1 MKKSLLVGLL
11 ATCASLSSFAI
22 ENGQYIYTRDG
33 AYLVQS
39 NPEAIALNAEFT
51 GWTPI
56 SATEGNTCDK
66 IFTYSEGVINQTTT
80 SNSKEGMYYQ
90 FAPKANVTIV
100 SFQIRQE
107 VGVSP
112 YTTNTS
118 YGQAFNPDRG
128 CYGMDQKAGFN
139 YVNVIANSDGFT
151 SESNFKSCGTEIMLT
166 PEWQTV
172 NFACADVDGL
182 DLYLIISGMH
192 NGVQIKDIQVASA
205 IQMADMRK
213 VNMLK
218 DRVSALVNARE
229 WGDDENI
236 AGLQENIDAL
246 AEITEATTIA
256 EYEDIAMG
264 VEEALQA
271 VFDNSME
278 NFISAQA
285 KNTDFSSF
293 TGKTQ
298 KQSAWGDWKAITNGG
313 RWFKTDGCADGEA
326 VHAPHFGGAT
336 TYFREV
342 SQMEMTKALS
352 AGTYYFQLSGAEWV
366 FYNGVPYTGATNNYM
381 KNLGL
386 NKGEMTLYIKKGDEV
401 VATQTIAIPVT
412 DVDVPIKSNTTA
424 VAYTVTED
432 GDYTFGFSSLAPL
445 TSEESAYYGTT
456 MRDDGISKGFGCGG
470 SFAFTHPKI
479 YCKLDGRSAAET
491 AYIAAVQAQIK
502 AGRDNYDA
510 AIENLAKEEMKWGK
524 PELQACV
531 DTMLVKLQKYE
542 AMDEDAIGATFDKD
556 AYEPGA
562 TNENGLLEHEVY
574 VEVARDLIAANKT
587 FNAVNDT
594 LVSLGK
600 AIVAAEGV
608 RAARVYSGS
617 TGGEAFDAIIAGAKV
632 LNTEMQAAQYSEEN
646 AAAIVA
652 KNTELANGANDYK
665 ALAVPSKVFVD
676 IDFNTPAVDNE
687 GLFTI
692 TGAAGTM
699 AFSDFVVRTAPA
711 GSTQF
716 EQGFQT
722 TAEQNDSTGILRVG
736 NGTGTVDAAI
746 APVNA
751 SDIIKISFDYYFGAL
766 TKGYCG
772 FYVKDAEGNSVTDYY
787 ACKYDGAYTSNPM
800 GIDLG
805 KYSHVGSSSAS
816 NLAIAAAS
824 NATHFDIYLDYGT
837 QTMYC
842 DYGTNGAVN
851 TTEAVEMTNLNE
863 IAQFVVQSN
872 YSNADRRCWF
882 DNLKIVN
889 MPAAP
894 VAPGVTGDANG
905 DGTVSVADLAVMASS
920 ILGESVSINKK
931 NADVNEDG
939 EITVADLAAV
949 AAMILNA
956 E

>member
-39 NPEAIALNAEFT
+39 NPEPIALTAEFT
-51 GWTPI
+51 GWTAI

-66 IFTYSEGVINQTTT
+66 IFTYSEGVINQTATAT
-80 SNSKEGMYYQ
+80 SKEGMYYQ
-90 FAPKANVTIV
+90 FAPKAGVTIV

-107 VGVSP
+107 VGASP
-112 YTTNTS
+112 YSTNTS
-118 YGQAFNPDRG
+118 YGQAYNADRG
-128 CYGMDQKAGFN
+128 CYGMDKSAGFN

-151 SESNFKSCGTEIMLT
+151 SDSNFKSCGTEVLLT
-166 PEWQTV
+166 PDWQTV
-172 NFACADVDGL
+172 NFACSEVDGL
-182 DLYLIISGMH
+182 DLYLIISGM
-192 NGVQIKDIQVASA
+192 NSGVQIKDIQVASA
-205 IQMADMRK
+205 IQMADMRQVK
-213 VNMLK
+213 LLK
-218 DRVSALVNARE
+218 DRVNTLINARD
-229 WGDDENI
+229 WGEDENI
-236 AGLQENIDAL
+236 VGLQENLEAL
-246 AEITEATTIA
+246 NAITEASAIA
-256 EYEDIAMG
+256 EYEDIAQG
-264 VEEALQA
+264 VNEALQA
-271 VFDNSME
+271 VFEGSME
-278 NFISAQA
+278 NYIAAQA

-293 TGKTQ
+293 TTKTQ
-298 KQSAWGDWKAITNGG
+298 KTSTFGDWKAVTNGG
-313 RWFKTDGCADGEA
+313 RWFKVDGCADGEA
-326 VHAPHFGGAT
+326 IHAPHFGGAT
-336 TYFREV
+336 TYFRET
-342 SQMEMTKALS
+342 SKMEMTKTLS

-366 FYNGVPYTGATNNYM
+366 FYNGTPYTGATNNYM

-386 NKGEMTLYIKKGDEV
+386 NKGEMTLYIKKGEEI
-401 VATQTIAIPVT
+401 VATQTIPVPVT
-412 DVDVPIKSNTTA
+412 DVDNPIKSNTAA
-424 VAYTVTED
+424 VAFNVTED
-432 GDYTFGFSSLAPL
+432 GEYTFGFSSEAPF
-445 TSEESAYYGTT
+445 TTEENTYYGCGL
-456 MRDDGISKGFGCGG
+456 REDGSSKGFGCGG
-470 SFAFTHPKI
+470 SFAFTKPVI
-479 YCKLDGRSAAET
+479 YCKLAGRSAAEK

-531 DTMLVKLQKYE
+531 DTMGVKLQKYE

-562 TNENGLLEHEVY
+562 TSENGLLEHEVY

-587 FNAVNDT
+587 FTAVNDT
-594 LVSLGK
+594 LASLGK

-617 TGGEAFDAIIAGAKV
+617 TGGAAFDAIIAGAKD
-632 LNTEMQAAQYSEEN
+632 LDAKMQESQYSEEN

-652 KNTELANGANDYK
+652 KNEELAKGANDYK

-676 IDFNTPAVDNE
+676 IDFNTPAVDND
-687 GLFTI
+687 GLYSI
-692 TGAAGTM
+692 TGALGTM
-699 AFSDFVVRTAPA
+699 TFSDFVVRTAPA
-711 GSTQF
+711 SSTQF

-736 NGTGTVDAAI
+736 NGEGTVEAAI
-746 APVNA
+746 APVNP

-787 ACKYDGAYTSNPM
+787 ACKYDGVYTSNPM

-805 KYSHVGSSSAS
+805 KYNHVGSSSAS

-837 QTMYC
+837 NEMYC

-851 TTEAVEMTNLNE
+851 TTDPVEMTNLNE
-863 IAQFVVQSN
+863 IAQFVVKSG

-889 MPAAP
+889 MPAAA
-894 VAPGVTGDANG
+894 VAPGIKGDANG
-905 DGTVSVADLAVMASS
+905 DGTVSVADLSLMASA
-920 ILGESVSINKK
+920 ILGETVKINKK
-931 NADVNEDG
+931 NADINEDG

-949 AAMILNA
+949 AAMILGA